1 MYQFAPRLDF
11 SRTWTDAD
19 LYSRYELS
27 PEDVEFVDLIIK
39 DMNLKNR

>member
-27 PEDVEFVDLIIK
+27 PEYVEFINLIIK
-39 DMNLKNR
+39 ERI